1 MRTGHPLELLHR
13 PHSPQ
18 DQEVLISDLSS
29 PHLQAVSLA
38 LPFTMVHGTDLGDD
52 FLCHRRRT
60 HMQLPKPEHLI
71 RLPISVRYH
80 LDLLPPSRKAVLCL
94 AAPPILCFRM
104 VAESRR
110 RNSSIEGGHGILE
123 LTPTIHSDQ
132 QPAVCHT
139 IRRQTIKGPLLRASL
154 LLVRSRDCRKDSGM
168 LRILLQ
174 LLNQATS
181 RLNHHPRL

>member
-1 MRTGHPLELLHR
+1 MRTDHPPELLHR
-13 PHSPQ
+13 LHSPQ

-29 PHLQAVSLA
+29 PHLRAVYLA
-38 LPFTMVHGTDLGDD
+38 LLFTMVRDTDLGDG

-60 HMQLPKPEHLI
+60 HMQMPQPEHLI

-80 LDLLPPSRKAVLCL
+80 LDLLLPSHKAVLCL
-94 AAPPILCFRM
+94 AALPILCFRM
-104 VAESRR
+104 VAGSRR

-139 IRRQTIKGPLLRASL
+139 IRRQTIKGRLPLASL
-154 LLVRSRDCRKDSGM
+154 LPVRSRDCRV
-168 LRILLQ
+168 LRASIMHLRPTIIASILV
-174 LLNQATS
+174 
-181 RLNHHPRL
+181 R